1 MAQSAD
7 ELIAAALA
15 LPSEERKRMVDVLYE
30 SLDDVDRDADLSP
43 ELRETIARRIGEIER
58 GEVQTIPAEEVFREI
73 EQDLALR
80 EKKRAL

>member
-7 ELIAAALA
+7 ELITAALA
-15 LPSEERKRMVDVLYE
+15 LPPEERERMIDALSD
-30 SLDDVDRDADLSP
+30 SLEEDGADDLGP
-43 ELRETIARRIGEIER
+43 ELRATIARRIGELER
-58 GEVQTIPAEEVFREI
+58 GEVQGIPAEEVFREL